1 MRKIKLQHNVF
12 SITAAKISINQ
23 SSKQS
28 YQLFCLSNEVSAAK
42 EEEALGS
49 SAGGYHIT
57 DTGQRQTDSG
67 CTSQVPPLHKLGSV
81 NLHTILGDNK

>member
-1 MRKIKLQHNVF
+1 MFF

-49 SAGGYHIT
+49 SAEVAIT
-57 DTGQRQTDSG
+57 SLILGNA
-67 CTSQVPPLHKLGSV
+67 KLIRVVHHRSRLCINTPQL
-81 NLHTILGDNK
+81 NLHTILGDSK